1 MTNDE
6 SSFRQV
12 VAATLKKIAA
22 DVDAIEADGFDSRL
36 ADGVFQ
42 VDFEAGGTFVLSQQ
56 VPTRELWLSANAHAW
71 HFRADEAG
79 RWPERDR
86 GEPLADVLE
95 GLFSKKLGRPV
106 RFGGLRG

>member
-1 MTNDE
+1 MNNDE
-6 SSFRQV
+6 SAFRQV
-12 VAATLKKIAA
+12 VAATLKKIAS

-36 ADGVFQ
+36 SDGVFQ

-71 HFRADEAG
+71 HFRHDEGG

-86 GEPLADVLE
+86 GDALVDVLE
-95 GLFSKKLGRPV
+95 GLFTKKLGRPV
-106 RFGGLRG
+106 RLAGLRG